1 MIGNVDDG
9 SHWVLITG
17 VHGRTTAT
25 INDPK
30 YERTEI
36 PMTQIS
42 KYAVYQRA
50 KPSTT
55 LKYWIGAL

>member
-9 SHWVLITG
+9 NHWVLITG
-17 VHGRTTAT
+17 VHGRTTAI

-30 YERTEI
+30 YSRTEI
-36 PMTQIS
+36 SMTQIS
-42 KYAVYQRA
+42 KYVVYQRA
-50 KPSTT
+50 KPSTI